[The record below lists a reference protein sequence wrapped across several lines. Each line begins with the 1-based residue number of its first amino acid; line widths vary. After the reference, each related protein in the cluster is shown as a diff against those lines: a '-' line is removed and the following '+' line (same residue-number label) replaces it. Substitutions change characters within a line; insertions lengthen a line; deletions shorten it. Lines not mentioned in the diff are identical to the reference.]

1 MWTEGMPRSV
11 GQWTGL
17 AVTLII
23 ALGCDRDVFYA
34 LPIGVL
40 AGGVAAGLVALDD
53 WRIAASQKPSVL
65 RARSTAV
72 PD

>member
-1 MWTEGMPRSV
+1 MPRNV

-17 AVTLII
+17 AVTLVI

-40 AGGVAAGLVALDD
+40 ASVLAAGLVALDD
-53 WRIAASQKPSVL
+53 WRIAASRKPNLLRPRSTVL
-65 RARSTAV
+65 R
-72 PD
+72 D